1 MGANYRGYN
10 PVTGDDIWTIAGEQQ
25 IASGG
30 ELKVESGGVVTIES
44 GGSVAIES
52 GGSMEIEKGGSFGS
66 YARIWSD
73 RVVLD
78 GESVGGA
85 LRAFQGWCEVEDG
98 ATIPASALIAPFR
111 AIIYAHDNDLSAI
124 AAGGESALFYGQ
136 TWGIGAGAIDH
147 GLAVIAGAGTTI
159 QNAIH
164 AVGTITRLFDFSD
177 VAGVAEQHVAS
188 WPTRDAVGGGRQ
200 LEWFMGDLATRAQ
213 IRAAYGDLVGEGSMY
228 FSSTGEIFIKFESNT
243 ADADWRVLN
252 HEDGETG

>member
-30 ELKVESGGVVTIES
+30 ELKVESGGEIKVLSGGHLSIES
-44 GGSVAIES
+44 GGSIEV
-52 GGSMEIEKGGSFGS
+52 EKGGSIGA

-85 LRAFQGWCEVEDG
+85 LRGFQAWVEVEDG
-98 ATIPASALIAPFR
+98 ATIPASALIAGFR

-136 TWGIGAGAIDH
+136 TWGIGSGAIDH

-188 WPTRDAVGGGRQ
+188 WPTRDAIGGGRQ
-200 LEWFMGDLATRAQ
+200 LEWVMGDLATRAQ
-213 IRAAYGDLVGEGSMY
+213 IRASIGDLVGEGSMY
-228 FSSTGEIFIKFESNT
+228 FSSTGEIFIKVASTT
-243 ADADWRVLN
+243 ADTDWAVIN